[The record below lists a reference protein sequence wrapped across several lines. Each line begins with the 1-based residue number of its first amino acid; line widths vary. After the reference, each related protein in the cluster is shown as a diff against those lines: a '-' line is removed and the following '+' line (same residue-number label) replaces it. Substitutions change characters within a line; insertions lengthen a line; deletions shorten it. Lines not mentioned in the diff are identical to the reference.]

1 MIKPCYNSG
10 SSIKERTCFHMVETR
25 LLYYFLTVAKEQNI
39 TKAAQSLYI
48 TQSALSKQ
56 MMELERQLG
65 KQLFIRGKRK
75 LTLTDE
81 GDYLCARAA
90 EILKLIDT
98 TEAALQSSD
107 DILTGE
113 IAIGGGETSVVGFIA
128 QKMAQFHKQYPHV
141 KFHMHS
147 GDSDVVL
154 DKLDKGLI
162 DMGITPGPVRYEKY
176 EYRNLNQK
184 IAFGLLMP
192 ADCALAAQETV
203 HIDSLK
209 GQPLILA
216 EQTFSRYRQ
225 LDLFSPI
232 IEHVNPVATYNL
244 ITNATYMVESGIGY
258 ALCLEHLVNVEGRN
272 LTFRRIEPEK
282 WIDQYLVTRR
292 YQTFSPAAK
301 RFLEMF

>member
-1 MIKPCYNSG
+1 
-10 SSIKERTCFHMVETR
+10 MVETR

-232 IEHVNPVATYNL
+232 IEHVNTVATYNL

>member
-1 MIKPCYNSG
+1 
-10 SSIKERTCFHMVETR
+10 MVETR

>member
-1 MIKPCYNSG
+1 
-10 SSIKERTCFHMVETR
+10 MVETR

-232 IEHVNPVATYNL
+232 IEHVNAVATYNL